1 MNKKSIIIAG
11 PTASG
16 KSGFAHEL
24 ARRINGAIINC
35 DSVQIYRDI
44 ETISASPFSG
54 KVNGSFDEIDGV
66 PYKLF
71 SVLPLSEHI
80 SVADYLNMARVA
92 MDEVTDS
99 GRVPIFVG
107 GSGYYIN
114 VLLNG
119 IVQIPEIDEET
130 RNRARDIVQND
141 INYARSL
148 LPNDFDFT
156 DPQRVSRA
164 LEVFLQ
170 TGQHITDWQKT
181 SRSGALIPDAYKI
194 LLSPQRDVLLQR
206 IAKRIPEMLKEN
218 AINEAQYIIINKLN
232 ETRAIGAEQLCK
244 MLRSEISMDDAIQN
258 WTIKTNQYAKRQRT
272 WFKTQ
277 YIADYEIN
285 HVPTNKDVE
294 DMINKVL

>member
-206 IAKRIPEMLKEN
+206 IAQRSPEMLKEN